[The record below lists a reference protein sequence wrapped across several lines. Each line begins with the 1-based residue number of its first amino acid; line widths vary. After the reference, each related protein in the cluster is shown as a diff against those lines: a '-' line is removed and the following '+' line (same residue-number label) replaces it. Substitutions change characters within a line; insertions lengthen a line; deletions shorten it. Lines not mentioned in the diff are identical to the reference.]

1 MDVSAQVAAARRS
14 VLALPEPD
22 RATLVVSGSDG
33 VSWLNGLVTCDL
45 VKRAETGAAYGL
57 FVARS
62 GRIIAD
68 ALIAVDGER
77 VLVSVPRAALDPLRA
92 HLDHYLVMEDAEVA
106 PRTDALSAV
115 SFHGP
120 GSGDVLV
127 AARAAGAAGG
137 HLDRTGLGGAVV
149 FIPEERSAETRATIL
164 AAAHDRGGMTGDP
177 AGWNALRLE
186 CAVPQFGSDFGDTT
200 YPQEAN
206 LEKIAVSFDKGCYLG
221 QEVVCMLEMRGH
233 VKRRLVAVVLDGSEP
248 PSRGAVVSDEAGAV
262 AGEVTSA
269 AASPTLGH
277 PLALAMLK
285 RAYTE
290 PGRRVVIAG
299 VPGHVV
305 ERPS

>member
-1 MDVSAQVAAARRS
+1 MDVKAQVAAARSR
-14 VLALPEPD
+14 VLALPELD
-22 RATLVVSGSDG
+22 RATLVVSGGDRL
-33 VSWLNGLVTCDL
+33 SWLNGLVTCDL
-45 VKRAETGAAYGL
+45 VKRADDQAAYGL

-77 VLVSVPRAALDPLRA
+77 VLVSVPMAALEPLRA

-120 GSGDVLV
+120 GSAEVLL
-127 AARAAGAAGG
+127 AARAAGAVGG
-137 HLDRTGLGGAVV
+137 TLDRTGLGGGVV
-149 FIPEERSAETRATIL
+149 FVPEDRAADVRATIL
-164 AAAHDRGGMTGDP
+164 AIARDRGGVTGDP
-177 AGWNALRLE
+177 AGWQALRLE
-186 CAVPQFGSDFGDTT
+186 RGVAQFGSDFGDTT

-206 LEKIAVSFDKGCYLG
+206 LEKVAVSFDKGCYLG

-233 VKRRLVAVVLDGSEP
+233 VKRRLVTVVLDGADP
-248 PSRGAVVSDEAGAV
+248 PSHGAVVSDEAGTV

-269 AASPTLGH
+269 ADSPTLGQ

-285 RAYTE
+285 RGYTE
-290 PGRRVVIAG
+290 PGCRVVVAG
-299 VPGHVV
+299 VGGHVV
-305 ERPS
+305 ERPT